1 MQNNFILYPLGPELP
16 FILKGST
23 MVTSLTGKGVLLIGG
38 YNSND
43 EDSNALIE
51 LSGDSIQN
59 LKWTILDEK
68 LKRAR
73 FSHVSIPISNE
84 VYNNLK

>member
-1 MQNNFILYPLGPELP
+1 
-16 FILKGST
+16 
-23 MVTSLTGKGVLLIGG
+23 MVTSLTGKGVLLTGG
-38 YNSND
+38 YNSNN

-73 FSHVSIPISNE
+73 YRHVSIPISNE
-84 VYNNLK
+84 VYNNLRQTLKYKS